1 MSWFDEQIRQ
11 RKQNDSKVVADAVVN
26 MADAVMGKHGSEF
39 FGGEQAF
46 VQNEINEVL
55 KFYHLKSQKIPDSL
69 TDKKEQ
75 LEYLMRQYGIM
86 YRTVRLEKGWY
97 KDAAGA
103 MLGTLKKSGKS
114 VALIPGKISG
124 YSYFD
129 VETGKRKK
137 IGKKDQDLFEED
149 ALAFYKPFP
158 LKKMGLFT
166 LAKYILGILSA
177 ADYIVMT
184 LATLAVV
191 FIGMFTPKF
200 NNLLFSYVLPSGSMQ
215 VLLSVFIFMIC
226 ISIAGVLLNTVKNVL
241 IARIDT
247 KMNVSVEAATMMRMM
262 SLPANFFRK
271 YSAGELSSR
280 VSQMNSL
287 CEILVS
293 TVFSTGLTSVFSLVY
308 IQQIFSF
315 APALAG
321 EALAIITVTTCFSV
335 ISFVVQTEITQ
346 KQMEVAGKESGM
358 TYAMIAGIQK
368 IKLTGSEKRAFARW
382 GDLYAEEAA
391 LLYNPPLFLKIN
403 SVISTGISL
412 LGTIVL
418 YYSAVMEKVS
428 VADYYA
434 FNTAYSMVAGAILSL
449 ANIAFSVAQIRPA
462 LKMIAPIFDEVPE
475 TAERKRML
483 EKISGEV
490 ELNHVSFRYDEKMPL
505 ILNDLSLKIQSGQYV
520 AIVGKTGCGKSTLM
534 RLLLGFEKPQQGAI
548 YYDGKD
554 LEKLDL
560 KSVRRKIGVVMQNG
574 KLLQGDIYSNI
585 VLSAPWLTQEDA
597 WEAAEIAGIA
607 EDIRKMPMGMST
619 MISEGSGGISG
630 GQKQRIMIARAIA
643 SKPKILM
650 LDEATSALDNPTQ
663 KKISEALDSM
673 QCTRIIIAHRLS
685 TIKQCDRVI
694 VLDEGKIIE
703 DGTYQELM
711 DKKGFFME
719 LVARQQVEN

>member
-11 RKQNDSKVVADAVVN
+11 RKQNDSRIFSDAVAN
-26 MADAVMGKHGSEF
+26 MADAVMGKHGSKF
-39 FGGEQAF
+39 FVGEQTVA
-46 VQNEINEVL
+46 QNAINEVL
-55 KFYHLKSQKIPDSL
+55 KFYHLKSRKIPDSL

-75 LEYLMRQYGIM
+75 LEYLMRPYGIM

-129 VETGKRKK
+129 TETGKRKK
-137 IGKKDQDLFEED
+137 IGKKEQDLFEDE

-166 LAKYILGILSA
+166 LAKYILGILSV
-177 ADYIVMT
+177 ADYIVMM

-215 VLLSVFIFMIC
+215 MLLSVFLFMIC
-226 ISIAGVLLNTVKNVL
+226 ISIAGVLLNAVKNVV

-247 KMNVSVEAATMMRMM
+247 KMSVSVEAATMMRVM
-262 SLPANFFRK
+262 SLPVNFFRK

-293 TVFSTGLTSVFSLVY
+293 TIFSAGLTSVFSLVY
-308 IQQIFSF
+308 ILQLFSF

-321 EALAIITVTTCFSV
+321 KALAIIIVSTCFSV

-391 LLYNPPLFLKIN
+391 LLYNPPVFLKIN

-412 LGTIVL
+412 LGTIIL
-418 YYSAVMEKVS
+418 YYSAVRANVS

-434 FNTAYSMVAGAILSL
+434 FNTAYSMVTGAILSL
-449 ANIAFSVAQIRPA
+449 TNIFFSVAQIRPA
-462 LKMIAPIFDEVPE
+462 LKMIEPIFDEVPE
-475 TAERKRML
+475 TAEGKKML

-490 ELNHVSFRYDEKMPL
+490 ELNHVSFRYDEKMPF
-505 ILNDLSLKIQSGQYV
+505 IFNDLSLKIQSGQYV

-673 QCTRIIIAHRLS
+673 KCTRIIIAHRLS

>member
-1 MSWFDEQIRQ
+1 MLLQIWQ
-11 RKQNDSKVVADAVVN
+11 TVAQNA
-26 MADAVMGKHGSEF
+26 
-39 FGGEQAF
+39 
-46 VQNEINEVL
+46 INEVL
-55 KFYHLKSQKIPDSL
+55 KFYHLKSRKIPDSL
-69 TDKKEQ
+69 TEKKEQ
-75 LEYLMRQYGIM
+75 LEYLMRPYGIM

-129 VETGKRKK
+129 TETGKRKK
-137 IGKKDQDLFEED
+137 IGKKEQDLFEDE

-166 LAKYILGILSA
+166 LAKYILGILSV
-177 ADYIVMT
+177 ADYIVMM

-215 VLLSVFIFMIC
+215 MLLSVFLFMIC
-226 ISIAGVLLNTVKNVL
+226 ISIAGVLLNAVKNVV

-247 KMNVSVEAATMMRMM
+247 KMSVSVEAATMMRVM
-262 SLPANFFRK
+262 SLPVNFFRK

-293 TVFSTGLTSVFSLVY
+293 TIFSAGLTSVFSLVY
-308 IQQIFSF
+308 ILQLFSF

-321 EALAIITVTTCFSV
+321 KALAIIIVSTCFSV

-391 LLYNPPLFLKIN
+391 LLYNPPVFLKIN

-412 LGTIVL
+412 LGTIIL
-418 YYSAVMEKVS
+418 YYSAVRANVS

-434 FNTAYSMVAGAILSL
+434 FNTAYSMVTGAILSL
-449 ANIAFSVAQIRPA
+449 TNIFFSVAQIRPA
-462 LKMIAPIFDEVPE
+462 LKMIEPIFDEVPE
-475 TAERKRML
+475 TAEGKKML

-490 ELNHVSFRYDEKMPL
+490 ELNHVSFRYDEKMPF
-505 ILNDLSLKIQSGQYV
+505 IFNDLSLKIQSGQYV

-585 VLSAPWLTQEDA
+585 VLSAPWLTQQDA

-607 EDIRKMPMGMST
+607 EDIRKMPMEMST

-673 QCTRIIIAHRLS
+673 KCTRIIIAHRLS